1 MTILAFD
8 KARLLPIIFILLSMP
23 SKTSETEISYAFIT
37 DTSPDVASSI
47 DNPGEIKANCELS
60 FAIWVACSA
69 VLKPR
74 FVTLFIYNKKG

>member
-1 MTILAFD
+1 
-8 KARLLPIIFILLSMP
+8 MP

-60 FAIWVACSA
+60 FAI
-69 VLKPR
+69 
-74 FVTLFIYNKKG
+74 